1 MAQCMIRYPNGNIF
15 NTPPATT
22 KNTVKNEINY
32 GSRGMTLEYAINLAN
47 EYYLQANIA
56 VIHKKPTPVNIVNV
70 AYPNRAAAKI
80 TEAYFSK
87 ASTTD
92 YNGIYQGYYL
102 DFDAKET
109 KNKTSLPLSNFHQHQ
124 IEHLSAILK
133 QGGIGFILIRFVIQD
148 EIYVYPASHV
158 IQFWHA
164 QFHDGRKSIP
174 YDNIK
179 RIGYKVPYGI
189 NPTVPYLHAV
199 KKLIAATS
207 K

>member
-1 MAQCMIRYPNGNIF
+1 MIRYPNGNIF
-15 NTPPATT
+15 NSSLTPQKTT
-22 KNTVKNEINY
+22 IKNEVNY
-32 GSRGMTLEYAINLAN
+32 GSRGMTLEYVINLAN
-47 EYYLQANIA
+47 EYYLNTNTA
-56 VIHKKPTPVNIVNV
+56 VIHKKPTPINIVNV

-109 KNKTSLPLSNFHQHQ
+109 KNKTALPLSNFHQHQ
-124 IEHLSAILK
+124 IDHLNAILQ
-133 QGGIGFILIRFVIQD
+133 QGGIGFILVRFIIQD
-148 EIYVYPASHV
+148 EIYVYPANQL
-158 IQFWHA
+158 ITFWQA
-164 QFHDGRKSIP
+164 QFNGGRKSIP

-179 RIGYKVPYGI
+179 HIGYRVSYGI
-189 NPTVPYLHAV
+189 NPTVPYLSAV
-199 KKLIAATS
+199 KNLITATN